1 MGDHADVVMLIIVTR
16 DLMEPLR
23 WKVFKQVSK
32 LNGLDFTEAFQKTLS
47 GRVKLPVLF
56 ARRVSTVP
64 ASLLLPLLLQD
75 SDTTIDSQ
83 NSLVLEC
90 DTDLLK
96 YFDELAENDC
106 LPTLDDLLEHAS
118 VIRER
123 YACQTAYEQSLDK
136 TDHDSAPSRTKVPQ
150 GSIWTPP
157 TARKAPTAEHD
168 DDADMPGLDEIPDDD
183 EPTPREPEPNGDAK
197 SPSVQH
203 SRWLRAARVLHSFC
217 TLRHEC

>member
-1 MGDHADVVMLIIVTR
+1 MTPDTCTV
-16 DLMEPLR
+16 P
-23 WKVFKQVSK
+23 
-32 LNGLDFTEAFQKTLS
+32 
-47 GRVKLPVLF
+47 
-56 ARRVSTVP
+56 TVP

-123 YACQTAYEQSLDK
+123 YAYQTAYEQSLDK

-203 SRWLRAARVLHSFC
+203 SRWLRALNPEMQSSDVDNAVFQATATTLGGFGQVTGHSFKFLPPC
-217 TLRHEC
+217 RIKTVAKPEPK